1 MEVVQ
6 INIEI
11 VITFIAYSALMLFIG
26 FYFFTKNK
34 NTEDYFLGGRS
45 LGPVVSAR
53 VQEQVI

>member
-26 FYFFTKNK
+26 I
-34 NTEDYFLGGRS
+34 FLRKIKIQRIIS
-45 LGPVVSAR
+45 
-53 VQEQVI
+53 